1 MIVLE
6 EKLYTSE
13 ETAGLLGI
21 TPRTLYRYIKDKYI
35 EPETRTKSGTY
46 RFTRTH
52 IYKYLY
58 PDKYKKIIEL
68 IEKREGSN
76 KQFIYV
82 DNSIFSNPSKTF
94 PVKAI
99 SSVVKEVEDSSVPE
113 ELVLPEV
120 SKPVVES
127 PAPLE
132 VKENGGVAE
141 VKEETVKKLDS
152 VEDFD
157 AAIKNLED
165 KLVQEVPSQT
175 TPMTEKQFEEVKDVK
190 ENIEIK
196 PVLVDKV
203 LPNNNEVIEPV
214 SDSEWK
220 YYLNSNK
227 TILDLAKEVNSLSAE
242 TGRRYASTMQGGLS
256 LHHDIEEFNVV
267 YFYIEPD
274 DLNWWVKQLELQ
286 VSTKEEGNICL
297 IPDGDSTILD
307 NSYKLRGLFVVDD
320 ERLIQ
325 DLMSHGEKEL
335 ARTLL

>member
-120 SKPVVES
+120 SKPVVE
-127 PAPLE
+127 PPVPQE
-132 VKENGGVAE
+132 VKKNEGVAE
-141 VKEETVKKLDS
+141 VKDEVKKLDS
-152 VEDFD
+152 IEDFD

-165 KLVQEVPSQT
+165 KITQDIPKQPEP
-175 TPMTEKQFEEVKDVK
+175 PTEKQFEEVKDVK
-190 ENIEIK
+190 DNVEIK
-196 PVLVDKV
+196 PVVDKV
-203 LPNNNEVIEPV
+203 LP
-214 SDSEWK
+214 
-220 YYLNSNK
+220 SN
-227 TILDLAKEVNSLSAE
+227 
-242 TGRRYASTMQGGLS
+242 
-256 LHHDIEEFNVV
+256 
-267 YFYIEPD
+267 
-274 DLNWWVKQLELQ
+274 
-286 VSTKEEGNICL
+286 
-297 IPDGDSTILD
+297 
-307 NSYKLRGLFVVDD
+307 
-320 ERLIQ
+320 
-325 DLMSHGEKEL
+325 
-335 ARTLL
+335 